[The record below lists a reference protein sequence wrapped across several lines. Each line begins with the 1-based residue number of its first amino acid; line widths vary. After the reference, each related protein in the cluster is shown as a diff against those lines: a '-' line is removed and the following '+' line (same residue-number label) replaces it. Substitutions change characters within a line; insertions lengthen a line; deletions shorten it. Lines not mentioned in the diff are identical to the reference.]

1 MDYVVLARK
10 LRPSRFE
17 HLIGQ
22 DTLVQALKNAVR
34 TGRIA
39 HAFLFT
45 GSRGVGKTST
55 ARILTK
61 AFNCENP
68 ADGEPCDAC
77 GNCIE
82 IANNA
87 SPDVYEI
94 DAASNRG
101 IDNIRELRENTSYVP
116 VKCTY
121 KTYIIDEAHMLTKE
135 SFNALLKTLEEPP
148 PHIKFILATTKP
160 HDIPDTIL
168 SRCQR
173 YDFLRVP
180 VKMMTEFLTGVTGR
194 EGIEISAKALEAIAR
209 NALGGVRDALT
220 ALDQVISFAGNA
232 PADDDVWRILGLTDN
247 REVFT
252 LLGAVLDKSLESAL
266 DAFYAVREKG
276 HDVSVLLETLIET
289 VKDFSLFHVLGESSA
304 HFTGHP
310 PDTLAFFKDSR
321 EKTTLD
327 ELQQLFYLW
336 LEVEGQIKRSEFA
349 QAAFEMGLAKA
360 CRVEPL
366 VGVPELLAQVR
377 RLIGEKQGASTG
389 APPRAGGTGPGGT
402 GAGGASRFQRSRPSS
417 GGREAE
423 ASRVEN
429 SAISRAGDAETWR
442 AGDAE
447 TWRAGDAVAVGG
459 GEGNRG
465 ESGESRE
472 EPRQQPQDRSAAGAG
487 GEISPPPS
495 NGGGEPHGAG
505 DLPLV
510 SSENSTGNSLT
521 ISEPPREE
529 LSLPEKTPPEEP
541 SPDFDAAPPP
551 EEPPPDFAPAPPPEE
566 PSIPIRAPPPVEESR
581 EAAEFTGSS
590 EPPREAAAPAPGD
603 PPSDFADAP
612 PPEEPPPDFA
622 AEPPP
627 QERAGP
633 PPEENREDVKEG
645 DPRPPQHGPPQH
657 GPPQPGPPKHGPLE
671 DALCDDSRWRA
682 LVEKAEGAGK
692 LLASKLRRL
701 EVVSIGDEAITAVPP
716 DEASGLSSSDEAAL
730 RPILDA
736 LFSPA
741 FHIRINDDKK
751 ERARFAHTIAGR
763 NQLREEARVAGL
775 ESQAENDESV
785 QRLLRFFPK
794 GKVVGIA
801 LGEASSSGR
810 NDRREDV

>member
-22 DTLVQALKNAVR
+22 DTVVQSLKNAVR

-68 ADGEPCDAC
+68 DDGEPCNAC

-121 KTYIIDEAHMLTKE
+121 KTYIIDEVHMLTTE

-148 PHIKFILATTKP
+148 PHIKFILATTSP
-160 HDIPDTIL
+160 HKIPDTIL

-173 YDFLRVP
+173 YDFSRVP
-180 VKMMTEFLTGVTGR
+180 VKLMTEFLTGVAGR
-194 EGIEISAKALEAIAR
+194 ENIEIGAAALEAIAR
-209 NALGGVRDALT
+209 NASGGVRDALT

-232 PADDDVWRILGLTDN
+232 PTDDQVWRILGLTDN

-266 DAFYAVREKG
+266 EAFYAVREKG
-276 HDVSVLLETLIET
+276 HDLTVLLETLIET
-289 VKDFSLFHVLGESSA
+289 VKDFSLFHVLGESST

-310 PDTLAFFKDSR
+310 PDTMAFFRDSR
-321 EKTTLD
+321 EKATLD
-327 ELQQLFYLW
+327 ELQQLFYLL

-349 QAAFEMGLAKA
+349 QASFEMGLAKA

-377 RLIGEKQGASTG
+377 RLIGGKQGPSSGT
-389 APPRAGGTGPGGT
+389 PPRTGGTEAGGT
-402 GAGGASRFQRSRPSS
+402 SRFQRPRPSPR
-417 GGREAE
+417 GREAE
-423 ASRVEN
+423 ASE
-429 SAISRAGDAETWR
+429 AGDAEALR
-442 AGDAE
+442 AGGTE
-447 TWRAGDAVAVGG
+447 TLRAGGTETLRAGGAMANDG
-459 GEGNRG
+459 GEGKRG
-465 ESGESRE
+465 EGGETGESRE
-472 EPRQQPQDRSAAGAG
+472 QPRQHPRDRSAAGAG
-487 GEISPPPS
+487 IDYSPPPS
-495 NGGGEPHGAG
+495 DGGVELYGAG
-505 DLPLV
+505 NLTLD
-510 SSENSTGNSLT
+510 STENSTGDSPM
-521 ISEPPREE
+521 ISEPPREAAPQ
-529 LSLPEKTPPEEP
+529 PEK
-541 SPDFDAAPPP
+541 
-551 EEPPPDFAPAPPPEE
+551 PPPDFAAE
-566 PSIPIRAPPPVEESR
+566 PSPPDRAGPPVEESR

-590 EPPREAAAPAPGD
+590 EPPGEEFPPPGE
-603 PPSDFADAP
+603 PPPEKPPPEKP
-612 PPEEPPPDFA
+612 PPEEPPPYFS
-622 AEPPP
+622 AEPPSP
-627 QERAGP
+627 DRADP
-633 PPEENREDVKEG
+633 PVEESREVMEET
-645 DPRPPQHGPPQH
+645 DP
-657 GPPQPGPPKHGPLE
+657 GPPQPGPLEQSPPEYNPLEHNPLE

-692 LLASKLRRL
+692 MLASKLRRL
-701 EVVSIGDEAITAVPP
+701 EVVSIEDEAITTLPP
-716 DEASGLSSSDEAAL
+716 DEASGLSSSDEASL
-730 RPILDA
+730 RPILDD

-751 ERARFAHTIAGR
+751 ERARFEHTIAGR
-763 NQLREEARVAGL
+763 NQLREEARIAGL
-775 ESQAENDESV
+775 KSQAENDESV

-794 GKVVGIA
+794 GKIVGIA

>member
-1 MDYVVLARK
+1 MDYIVLARK

-22 DTLVQALKNAVR
+22 DTVVRALKNAVQ
-34 TGRIA
+34 TDRIA

-45 GSRGVGKTST
+45 GSRGVGKTSA

-68 ADGEPCDAC
+68 AGGEPCNAC

-160 HDIPDTIL
+160 HDIPDTIH

-173 YDFLRVP
+173 YDFSRVP
-180 VKMMTEFLTGVTGR
+180 VKIMTEYLSEVTGR
-194 EGIEISAKALEAIAR
+194 EGIDIGASALEAIAR
-209 NALGGVRDALT
+209 NASGGVRDALT

-232 PADDDVWRILGLTDN
+232 PTDDQVWRILGLIGN

-252 LLGAVLDKSLESAL
+252 LLGAIFDKSLDSAL
-266 DAFYAVREKG
+266 DGYYAMREKG

-289 VKDFSLFHVLGESSA
+289 VKDFSLFHVLGESST

-310 PDTLAFFKDSR
+310 PDTMAFFRDSR

-327 ELQQLFYLW
+327 ELQQLFYLL

-349 QAAFEMGLAKA
+349 QASFEMGLAKA

-377 RLIGEKQGASTG
+377 RLIGGKQGPSSG
-389 APPRAGGTGPGGT
+389 APPGSGGTEKARTGT
-402 GAGGASRFQRSRPSS
+402 VEDTRFQRPRPSYR
-417 GGREAE
+417 GRETKASPAGNAE
-423 ASRVEN
+423 ASRPGG
-429 SAISRAGDAETWR
+429 AKGD
-442 AGDAE
+442 D
-447 TWRAGDAVAVGG
+447 G
-459 GEGNRG
+459 GEGRRG
-465 ESGESRE
+465 QCGVEL
-472 EPRQQPQDRSAAGAG
+472 PGAG
-487 GEISPPPS
+487 NSP
-495 NGGGEPHGAG
+495 
-505 DLPLV
+505 L
-510 SSENSTGNSLT
+510 NSTGKSPA
-521 ISEPPREE
+521 ISEPPWDAEPPQEE
-529 LSLPEKTPPEEP
+529 H
-541 SPDFDAAPPP
+541 
-551 EEPPPDFAPAPPPEE
+551 PPPDREAQ
-566 PSIPIRAPPPVEESR
+566 PVVESR
-581 EAAEFTGSS
+581 EGGEFTGSS
-590 EPPREAAAPAPGD
+590 GPPRGEM
-603 PPSDFADAP
+603 P
-612 PPEEPPPDFA
+612 PPEKPPPKETPPYIS
-622 AEPPP
+622 AEPPLP
-627 QERAGP
+627 DSADP
-633 PPEENREDVKEG
+633 PFEENREAAEG
-645 DPRPPQHGPPQH
+645 ANDGPSSTSP
-657 GPPQPGPPKHGPLE
+657 GPLE

-682 LVEKAEGAGK
+682 LVEQAEGAGER
-692 LLASKLRRL
+692 LASKLRRL
-701 EVVSIGDEAITAVPP
+701 EVVSIGDEAITALPP
-716 DEASGLSSSDEAAL
+716 DEASGLSSSDEASL

-741 FHIRINDDKK
+741 FHIRVNDDKK
-751 ERARFAHTIAGR
+751 ERARFERTIAGR
-763 NQLREEARVAGL
+763 NQLRAEARIAGL
-775 ESQAENDESV
+775 KSQAENDESV